1 MTRNQWRHNRRRRPK
16 WMKELTKGEIA
27 HIRETTDTGTLTQ
40 FKINAAF
47 HVERRA
53 ENGND
58 PRIEPCWECKAIARK
73 LHLPV

>member
-1 MTRNQWRHNRRRRPK
+1 MTRTQWTRNRRRRPK

-27 HIRETTDTGTLTQ
+27 HIRETTDTGTLAQ
-40 FKINAAF
+40 FKINAAAQK
-47 HVERRA
+47 EMR
-53 ENGND
+53 EKNDSD